1 MTPLTRIKLATA
13 AAGVVVW
20 AVGVRIGEERLKWA
34 GIAILAFAFLL
45 RLLNDKPGA
54 DSDDA
59 PESDDA
65 SDSDDGVT

>member
-34 GIAILAFAFLL
+34 GIAILAVAFLL
-45 RLLNDKPGA
+45 RLLNNRHGA
-54 DSDDA
+54 GFDDG
-59 PESDDA
+59 SG
-65 SDSDDGVT
+65 SDDGES